1 MPHSL
6 FYGEYR
12 ENRQYSYKDRSNLA
26 AIRVTD
32 IDDSLEWF
40 GNYSERGETPIILI
54 PLRSSCAPYV
64 YVPEGTYAVITKHG
78 KFDSIQREGGL
89 VICLPWTQI

>member
-1 MPHSL
+1 MPTSL

-12 ENRQYSYKDRSNLA
+12 EDRQYAYKERSNLA
-26 AIRVTD
+26 AIRVTN

-54 PLRSSCAPYV
+54 P
-64 YVPEGTYAVITKHG
+64 
-78 KFDSIQREGGL
+78 
-89 VICLPWTQI
+89 